1 MTQFRKF
8 VLLLAACFGLPWF
21 VLVVQVL
28 RAEKLTPEAYDKDRD
43 GMDGFFPG
51 STAYRQGQIIYQRE
65 GCVQCHT
72 QMIRP
77 SFAGVGDGWKK
88 GWGSDQSAIP
98 RDAVRPSVLL
108 DYLHEPVAPLG
119 IMRMGPDLAN
129 LGYRMTDRNTLYLH
143 LYAPR
148 VANEWS
154 VMPSYKNLFV
164 VKPIEGAGSAK
175 AIKFP
180 AGTGPGKDLEVV
192 PTADADQLVTY
203 LLSLRKDGPI
213 PGHVPESAKK

>member
-1 MTQFRKF
+1 MPQFRKF
-8 VLLLAACFGLPWF
+8 VYILAALFFVPWF
-21 VLVVQVL
+21 IMVVQVL

-43 GMDGFFPG
+43 GIDGFFP
-51 STAYRQGQIIYQRE
+51 SDIAYRQGQLIYQRE

-77 SFAGVGDGWKK
+77 SFAGSGDGWKK
-88 GWGSDQSAIP
+88 GWGSDQSDIPHNAI
-98 RDAVRPSVLL
+98 RPSVML
-108 DYLHEPVAPLG
+108 DYLKEPVAPLG

-129 LGYRMTDRNTLYLH
+129 FGYRASDLNALYLE

-148 VANEWS
+148 AVHAWS
-154 VMPSYKNLFV
+154 VMPSYRNLFV
-164 VKPIEGAGSAK
+164 LKDVEGVGSSD

-180 AGTGPGKDLEVV
+180 EGSGPGKDKEVV
-192 PTADADQLVTY
+192 PNEDARQLVKY
-203 LLSLRKDGPI
+203 LLSLRKDAPL